1 MANKDYDEEMKI
13 EACAPIM
20 GKTGLMVHI
29 DGIGTVAIEQLLQD
43 RDKAQAALVTVED
56 SLRLANVTIEQQ
68 KRTIEELRAKGH
80 HTDEE
85 VVDLLDKARA
95 DARID
100 VMKQVAKELNEAG
113 IKHGVFFSD
122 QGQETWHYGTKRTA
136 FGVIDSHPAAGK
148 KVDSYTIKIDGG
160 ADSKRLAEA
169 IARGKVNAAL
179 EGRPYL
185 FSERNDNLL
194 REAFVQHGQ
203 ALRAELAPE
212 QPRVNAYL
220 TITRV
225 GEEETIT
232 AQVDGPESTAEHIGN
247 TLHGIAIA
255 LQRHDDCC
263 DFGLDLPLLDKD

>member
-1 MANKDYDEEMKI
+1 MSNKEHEAGVKAVAHAPAAAKI
-13 EACAPIM
+13 
-20 GKTGLMVHI
+20 GLMVHI

-43 RDKAQAALVTVED
+43 RNKAQAALITVED
-56 SLRLANVTIEQQ
+56 SLRLANTTIEQQ
-68 KRTIEELRAKGH
+68 KRTIEELRTKGH
-80 HTDEE
+80 RTDEE
-85 VVDLLDKARA
+85 MGDLLDKARA
-95 DARID
+95 DARAD
-100 VMKQVAKELNEAG
+100 AMKQVAKELNEAG

-136 FGVIDSHPAAGK
+136 FGVIDSHPAGK

-232 AQVDGPESTAEHIGN
+232 AQVDGPESAAEHIGS
-247 TLHGIAIA
+247 TLRGIAIA
-255 LQRHDDCC
+255 LQHHDDCC
-263 DFGLDLPLLDKD
+263 DFGLDLPSLDKD